1 MESNYRQTYI
11 EKGID
16 DIIVK
21 ILFPITNQLLSKTQE
36 IKRKRQELRNEIN
49 NMKQLK
55 QSIIERRKKLNKQK
69 IQFETNMNGDFSNV
83 KTCRECL
90 INYINLLDKKENDFL
105 KDREDYYE
113 IKLRRKKLE
122 FNNMLMDLITEEK
135 NKEQKPKKKLKRKM
149 SFEPPKKLNQSS
161 HSIPKNLNKSYRSD
175 TSETKQNA
183 NKTSTVT
190 PKKMERSK
198 KNSYKAANKPNKE
211 NKNLKNSKKNSNK
224 NSNKN
229 LKRKKTNESN
239 VSKKNNNKENKEEKE
254 KEKEGGDAP
263 DVSKDIEKLIN
274 DYGTKNSMKS
284 HNSLNSET
292 LNEGLNKLKEINKD
306 TKNIEN
312 NLKEM
317 MDYINNDNKETEPN
331 S

>member
-1 MESNYRQTYI
+1 MESNYRQTSI

-90 INYINLLDKKENDFL
+90 VNYINLLDKKENDFL
-105 KDREDYYE
+105 KDKEDYYE

-135 NKEQKPKKKLKRKM
+135 NKEKKPKKKLKRKM

-161 HSIPKNLNKSYRSD
+161 HSIPRNLNKSYRSD
-175 TSETKQNA
+175 ASETKQNA
-183 NKTSTVT
+183 NKTKTVT

-211 NKNLKNSKKNSNK
+211 NKNLKNSNK
-224 NSNKN
+224 NI
-229 LKRKKTNESN
+229 KRKKTNESN
-239 VSKKNNNKENKEEKE
+239 VSKKNNNEKEEEKE
-254 KEKEGGDAP
+254 KVKEGGDAP
-263 DVSKDIEKLIN
+263 DISKDIEKLIN
-274 DYGTKNSMKS
+274 DYATKNSMKS

-292 LNEGLNKLKEINKD
+292 LNDGLNKLKEINKD
-306 TKNIEN
+306 TKIIEN
-312 NLKEM
+312 DLKEM
-317 MDYINNDNKETEPN
+317 MDYFNNDNKETESN

>member
-1 MESNYRQTYI
+1 MESNYRQTSI

-105 KDREDYYE
+105 KDKEDYYE

-122 FNNMLMDLITEEK
+122 FNNMLMDLISEEK

-211 NKNLKNSKKNSNK
+211 NKNLKNSNK
-224 NSNKN
+224 NNNKN

>member
-1 MESNYRQTYI
+1 MESNYRQTSI

-90 INYINLLDKKENDFL
+90 VNYINLLDKKENDFL
-105 KDREDYYE
+105 KDKEDYYE

-135 NKEQKPKKKLKRKM
+135 NKEKKPKKKLKRKM

-161 HSIPKNLNKSYRSD
+161 HSIPRNLNKSYRSHA
-175 TSETKQNA
+175 SETKQNA
-183 NKTSTVT
+183 NKTKTVT

-211 NKNLKNSKKNSNK
+211 NKNLKNSNK

-229 LKRKKTNESN
+229 IKRKKTIESN
-239 VSKKNNNKENKEEKE
+239 VSKKNNNKEKEEEKE
-254 KEKEGGDAP
+254 KVKEGGMH
-263 DVSKDIEKLIN
+263 LI
-274 DYGTKNSMKS
+274 YQK
-284 HNSLNSET
+284 
-292 LNEGLNKLKEINKD
+292 I
-306 TKNIEN
+306 
-312 NLKEM
+312 
-317 MDYINNDNKETEPN
+317 
-331 S
+331 

>member
-1 MESNYRQTYI
+1 MESNYRQTSI

-69 IQFETNMNGDFSNV
+69 IQFETNMNGDFSKV

-105 KDREDYYE
+105 KDKEDYYE

-135 NKEQKPKKKLKRKM
+135 NKEKKPKKKLKRKM

-161 HSIPKNLNKSYRSD
+161 HSIPRNLNKSYRSD
-175 TSETKQNA
+175 ASETKQNA
-183 NKTSTVT
+183 NKTKTVT

-211 NKNLKNSKKNSNK
+211 NKNLKNSNK
-224 NSNKN
+224 NI
-229 LKRKKTNESN
+229 KRKKTNESN
-239 VSKKNNNKENKEEKE
+239 VSKKNNNEKEEEKE
-254 KEKEGGDAP
+254 KVKEGGDAP
-263 DVSKDIEKLIN
+263 DISKDIEKLIN
-274 DYGTKNSMKS
+274 DYATKNSMKS

-292 LNEGLNKLKEINKD
+292 LNDGLNKLKEINKD
-306 TKNIEN
+306 TKIIEN
-312 NLKEM
+312 DLKEM
-317 MDYINNDNKETEPN
+317 MDYFNNDNKETESN

>member
-1 MESNYRQTYI
+1 MESNYRQTSI

-90 INYINLLDKKENDFL
+90 VNYINLLDKKENDFL
-105 KDREDYYE
+105 KDKEDYYE

-135 NKEQKPKKKLKRKM
+135 NKEKKPKKKLKRKM

-161 HSIPKNLNKSYRSD
+161 HSIPRNLNKSYRSD
-175 TSETKQNA
+175 ASETKQNA
-183 NKTSTVT
+183 NKTKTVT

-198 KNSYKAANKPNKE
+198 KNSYKATNKPNKE
-211 NKNLKNSKKNSNK
+211 NKNLKNSKKNI
-224 NSNKN
+224 
-229 LKRKKTNESN
+229 KRKKTNESN
-239 VSKKNNNKENKEEKE
+239 VSKKNNNEKEEEKE
-254 KEKEGGDAP
+254 KVKEGGDAP
-263 DVSKDIEKLIN
+263 DISKDIEKLIN
-274 DYGTKNSMKS
+274 DYATKNSMKS

-292 LNEGLNKLKEINKD
+292 LNDGLNKLKEINKD
-306 TKNIEN
+306 TKIIEN
-312 NLKEM
+312 DLKEM
-317 MDYINNDNKETEPN
+317 MDYFNNDNKETESN

>member
-1 MESNYRQTYI
+1 MESNYRQTSI

-90 INYINLLDKKENDFL
+90 VNYINLLDKKENDFL
-105 KDREDYYE
+105 KDKEDYYE

-135 NKEQKPKKKLKRKM
+135 NKEKKPKKKLKRKM

-161 HSIPKNLNKSYRSD
+161 HSIPRNLNKSYRSD
-175 TSETKQNA
+175 ASETKQNA
-183 NKTSTVT
+183 NKTKTVT

-211 NKNLKNSKKNSNK
+211 NKNLKNSNK

-229 LKRKKTNESN
+229 IKRKKTNESN
-239 VSKKNNNKENKEEKE
+239 VSKKNNNKEKEEEKE
-254 KEKEGGDAP
+254 KVKEGGDAP
-263 DVSKDIEKLIN
+263 DISKDIEKLIN
-274 DYGTKNSMKS
+274 DYATKNSMKS

-292 LNEGLNKLKEINKD
+292 LNDGLNKLKEINKD
-306 TKNIEN
+306 TKIIEN
-312 NLKEM
+312 DLKEM
-317 MDYINNDNKETEPN
+317 MDYFNNDNKETESN

>member
-1 MESNYRQTYI
+1 MESNYRQTSI

-90 INYINLLDKKENDFL
+90 VNYINLLDKKENDFL
-105 KDREDYYE
+105 KDKEDYYE

-135 NKEQKPKKKLKRKM
+135 NKEKKPKKKLKRKM

-161 HSIPKNLNKSYRSD
+161 HSIPRNLNKSYRSD
-175 TSETKQNA
+175 ASETKQNA
-183 NKTSTVT
+183 NKTKTVT

-211 NKNLKNSKKNSNK
+211 NKNLKNSNK
-224 NSNKN
+224 NI
-229 LKRKKTNESN
+229 KRKKTNESN
-239 VSKKNNNKENKEEKE
+239 VSKKNNNKEKEEEKE
-254 KEKEGGDAP
+254 KVKEGGDAP
-263 DVSKDIEKLIN
+263 DISKDIEKLIN
-274 DYGTKNSMKS
+274 DYATKNSMKS

-292 LNEGLNKLKEINKD
+292 LNDGLNKLKEINKD
-306 TKNIEN
+306 TKIIEN
-312 NLKEM
+312 DLKEM
-317 MDYINNDNKETEPN
+317 MDYFNNDNKETESN

>member
-1 MESNYRQTYI
+1 
-11 EKGID
+11 
-16 DIIVK
+16 
-21 ILFPITNQLLSKTQE
+21 
-36 IKRKRQELRNEIN
+36 
-49 NMKQLK
+49 
-55 QSIIERRKKLNKQK
+55 
-69 IQFETNMNGDFSNV
+69 
-83 KTCRECL
+83 
-90 INYINLLDKKENDFL
+90 
-105 KDREDYYE
+105 
-113 IKLRRKKLE
+113 
-122 FNNMLMDLITEEK
+122 MLMDLITEEK

-263 DVSKDIEKLIN
+263 VVRTLSAVRNIDELEKLIN

>member
-1 MESNYRQTYI
+1 MESNYKQTSI

-105 KDREDYYE
+105 KDKEDYYE

-161 HSIPKNLNKSYRSD
+161 HSIPRNLNKSYRSD

-254 KEKEGGDAP
+254 KEKEEGDAP

>member
-1 MESNYRQTYI
+1 MESNYRQTYV

-55 QSIIERRKKLNKQK
+55 QSLIEKRKKLNKQR
-69 IQFETNMNGDFSNV
+69 IQFENNMNGDFSNV

-105 KDREDYYE
+105 KEKEDYYE

-122 FNNMLMDLITEEK
+122 FNNMLIDLINEEK

-161 HSIPKNLNKSYRSD
+161 HSIAKNLNKSFKSD
-175 TSETKQNA
+175 TSEAKTKG
-183 NKTSTVT
+183 NKTKIVT
-190 PKKMERSK
+190 PKKIERSK
-198 KNSYKAANKPNKE
+198 KDSYKANKVTKE
-211 NKNLKNSKKNSNK
+211 NIKLKNNK
-224 NSNKN
+224 NKTI
-229 LKRKKTNESN
+229 KRKKTNESN
-239 VSKKNNNKENKEEKE
+239 VSKKNNNIEKEEKE
-254 KEKEGGDAP
+254 KEGDAP
-263 DVSKDIEKLIN
+263 DISKDIEKLIN
-274 DYGTKNSMKS
+274 DYATKNSMKS
-284 HNSLNSET
+284 HNSVNSET
-292 LNEGLNKLKEINKD
+292 LNDGLNKLKEINKD

-312 NLKEM
+312 DLKEM
-317 MDYINNDNKETEPN
+317 MGYFKEDDKETESN

>member
-1 MESNYRQTYI
+1 MESNYRQTSI

-105 KDREDYYE
+105 KDKEDYYE

-135 NKEQKPKKKLKRKM
+135 NKEKKPKKKLKRKM

-161 HSIPKNLNKSYRSD
+161 HSIPRNLNKSYRSD
-175 TSETKQNA
+175 ASETKQNA
-183 NKTSTVT
+183 NKTKTVT

-211 NKNLKNSKKNSNK
+211 NKNLKNSNK
-224 NSNKN
+224 NI
-229 LKRKKTNESN
+229 KRKKTNESN
-239 VSKKNNNKENKEEKE
+239 VSKKNNNEKEEEKE
-254 KEKEGGDAP
+254 KVKEGGDAP
-263 DVSKDIEKLIN
+263 DISKDIEKLIN
-274 DYGTKNSMKS
+274 DYATKNSMKS

-292 LNEGLNKLKEINKD
+292 LNDGLNKLKEINKD
-306 TKNIEN
+306 TKIIEN
-312 NLKEM
+312 DLKEM
-317 MDYINNDNKETEPN
+317 MDYFNNDNKETESN

>member
-105 KDREDYYE
+105 KDKEDYYE

-149 SFEPPKKLNQSS
+149 SFEPPHLNP
-161 HSIPKNLNKSYRSD
+161 PKN
-175 TSETKQNA
+175 
-183 NKTSTVT
+183 
-190 PKKMERSK
+190 
-198 KNSYKAANKPNKE
+198 
-211 NKNLKNSKKNSNK
+211 
-224 NSNKN
+224 
-229 LKRKKTNESN
+229 
-239 VSKKNNNKENKEEKE
+239 
-254 KEKEGGDAP
+254 
-263 DVSKDIEKLIN
+263 
-274 DYGTKNSMKS
+274 
-284 HNSLNSET
+284 
-292 LNEGLNKLKEINKD
+292 
-306 TKNIEN
+306 
-312 NLKEM
+312 
-317 MDYINNDNKETEPN
+317 
-331 S
+331 

>member
-1 MESNYRQTYI
+1 MESNYQQTSI

-21 ILFPITNQLLSKTQE
+21 ILFPITDQLLSKTQE

-55 QSIIERRKKLNKQK
+55 QSLIERRKKLNKQK
-69 IQFETNMNGDFSNV
+69 IQFEKDMNGDFSNV

-90 INYINLLDKKENDFL
+90 NNYINLLDKKENDFL
-105 KDREDYYE
+105 KEKEDYYE

-135 NKEQKPKKKLKRKM
+135 NKEQKPKKKLKRNM
-149 SFEPPKKLNQSS
+149 SFDPSKKLNQSS
-161 HSIPKNLNKSYRSD
+161 QSIPRNLNKSYRSD
-175 TSETKQNA
+175 ASETKKKA
-183 NKTSTVT
+183 NKTNTVT
-190 PKKMERSK
+190 PKKSLKSK
-198 KNSYKAANKPNKE
+198 KNSYKANKVNKE
-211 NKNLKNSKKNSNK
+211 NKNLKNNNK
-224 NSNKN
+224 NI
-229 LKRKKTNESN
+229 KRKKTNESN
-239 VSKKNNNKENKEEKE
+239 VSKKNNNLKKEEGKE
-254 KEKEGGDAP
+254 ADEP
-263 DVSKDIEKLIN
+263 DISKDIEKLIN
-274 DYGTKNSMKS
+274 DYATKNSVKS

-292 LNEGLNKLKEINKD
+292 LNDGLNKLKEINKD

-312 NLKEM
+312 DLKEM
-317 MDYINNDNKETEPN
+317 MDYFKNDNKETESN

>member
-1 MESNYRQTYI
+1 MESNYRQTSI

-105 KDREDYYE
+105 KDKEDYYE

-135 NKEQKPKKKLKRKM
+135 NKEKKPKKKLKRKM

-161 HSIPKNLNKSYRSD
+161 HSIPRNLNKSYRSD
-175 TSETKQNA
+175 ASETKQNA
-183 NKTSTVT
+183 NKTKTVT

-211 NKNLKNSKKNSNK
+211 NKNLKNSNK
-224 NSNKN
+224 NI
-229 LKRKKTNESN
+229 KRKKTNESN
-239 VSKKNNNKENKEEKE
+239 VSKKNNNKEKEEE
-254 KEKEGGDAP
+254 KVKEGGDAP
-263 DVSKDIEKLIN
+263 DISKDIEKLIN
-274 DYGTKNSMKS
+274 DYATKNSMKS

-292 LNEGLNKLKEINKD
+292 LNDGLNKLKEINKD
-306 TKNIEN
+306 TKIIEN
-312 NLKEM
+312 DLKEM
-317 MDYINNDNKETEPN
+317 MDYFNNDNKETESN

>member
-1 MESNYRQTYI
+1 MESNYRQTSI

-90 INYINLLDKKENDFL
+90 VNYINLLDKKENDFL
-105 KDREDYYE
+105 KDKEDYYE

-135 NKEQKPKKKLKRKM
+135 NKEKKPKKKLKRKM

-161 HSIPKNLNKSYRSD
+161 HSIPRNLNKSYRSD
-175 TSETKQNA
+175 ASETKQNA
-183 NKTSTVT
+183 NKTKTVT

-211 NKNLKNSKKNSNK
+211 NKNLKNSNK
-224 NSNKN
+224 NI
-229 LKRKKTNESN
+229 KRKKTNESN
-239 VSKKNNNKENKEEKE
+239 VSKKNNNKEKEKE
-254 KEKEGGDAP
+254 KVKEGGDAP
-263 DVSKDIEKLIN
+263 DISKDIEKLIN
-274 DYGTKNSMKS
+274 DYATKNSMKS

-292 LNEGLNKLKEINKD
+292 LNDGLNKLKEINKD
-306 TKNIEN
+306 TKIIEN
-312 NLKEM
+312 DLKEM
-317 MDYINNDNKETEPN
+317 MDYFNNDNKETESN